1 MTQKEILKIKKL
13 AKKCLK
19 SVGIN
24 IPMVKMDITLSVPSR
39 DGWII
44 HLVDV
49 RTKEKYC
56 CVYDTL
62 VYKVYV
68 YDTESGK
75 PRFYKEGSIGNGIYS
90 FFTPFRS
97 ATLQQ
102 RSLKQRVEKPL

>member
-1 MTQKEILKIKKL
+1 MTQKDMLKIKKL

-44 HLVDV
+44 QLVDV
-49 RTKEKYC
+49 RTKEKFC

-68 YDTESGK
+68 YDSETGK
-75 PRFYKEGSIGNGIYS
+75 PRFYKEGSIEND
-90 FFTPFRS
+90 
-97 ATLQQ
+97 
-102 RSLKQRVEKPL
+102 

>member
-19 SVGIN
+19 SVGLN
-24 IPMVKMDITLSVPSR
+24 IPMVKMDITLCTPSR

-44 HLVDV
+44 QLVDV
-49 RTKEKYC
+49 RTDKKYC

-68 YDTESGK
+68 YDSETGK
-75 PRFYKEGSIGNGIYS
+75 PRFYKEGSIEND
-90 FFTPFRS
+90 
-97 ATLQQ
+97 
-102 RSLKQRVEKPL
+102 

>member
-1 MTQKEILKIKKL
+1 MTQKDMLKIKKL

-24 IPMVKMDITLSVPSR
+24 IPMVKMDITLSVPFR

-44 HLVDV
+44 DLVDV
-49 RTKEKYC
+49 RTKEKFC

-68 YDTESGK
+68 YDSENVK
-75 PRFYKEGSIGNGIYS
+75 PCFYKEGSIEND
-90 FFTPFRS
+90 
-97 ATLQQ
+97 
-102 RSLKQRVEKPL
+102 